1 LPSTSCGDRRQRR
14 SMSWSDT
21 CAAASAPKSDAI
33 RTSGAIWSRC
43 DRTRSAPAIRPRRGG
58 RANDDLTD
66 LSTSPKQ
73 VYLPGACFWIAF
85 SFQNELGSAM
95 LDSEF
100 KRQRTQVLRE
110 LVEQTNDPFIK
121 RRLLALMTRYD
132 DGVTARI
139 PLTPTDLQFRS
150 QGTGSE
156 Q

>member
-1 LPSTSCGDRRQRR
+1 
-14 SMSWSDT
+14 M
-21 CAAASAPKSDAI
+21 
-33 RTSGAIWSRC
+33 
-43 DRTRSAPAIRPRRGG
+43 
-58 RANDDLTD
+58 
-66 LSTSPKQ
+66 
-73 VYLPGACFWIAF
+73 PGACFWIAF

-121 RRLLALMTRYD
+121 RRLLALMSRYD
-132 DGVTARI
+132 DRVTARI
-139 PLTPTDLQFRS
+139 PLTPIDLQFQS